1 MHICFLCNEYPPQ
14 SGGGIGSF
22 TQTLARALVK
32 SGHHVT
38 VVGIERVHRTVS
50 ETDAG
55 VQVIRLPHTRMPG
68 FGALV
73 HGNRAARVLADVHA
87 HSPIDVIEGPENAF
101 AFLPHPFI
109 APKSIRMHG
118 GHHFFAVTL
127 GQRPRAWRSWIE
139 RRSFSRA
146 DFVCAVSRF
155 VGETT
160 SKLLGLDA
168 RRVEVIPNPVN
179 LTIFHPRPG
188 QDPIPGLILFTGTV
202 TEKKGVRQLVL
213 AMSEIAS
220 AIPHA
225 RLQIVGR
232 DSIDPHTG
240 ESYTKFLR
248 GLLSPDVAARVQF
261 TGPVPNSSIPDVL
274 ARAAVCVFP
283 SHMEAMPIAPLEAMA
298 MGKPVV
304 VSQAG
309 PGPEVIKDGVT
320 GLFCDPYD
328 PHSVARSII
337 QMLSDPATAGK
348 LGECAAREASAR
360 FSVEVLV
367 ERNIQW
373 FRHCADA
380 FRAKPSA

>member
-32 SGHHVT
+32 SGHHAT
-38 VVGIERVHRTVS
+38 VVGVERVHRTVS

-55 VQVIRLPHTRMPG
+55 VQVIRLPHTRAPG
-68 FGALV
+68 FGVLV
-73 HGNRAARVLADVHA
+73 HGNRVARALADAHA
-87 HSPIDVIEGPENAF
+87 HSPIDVIEGPENAL

-109 APKSIRMHG
+109 APKTIRMHG

-127 GQRPRAWRSWIE
+127 GQRPRGWRSWIE

-160 SKLLGLDA
+160 SKLLGLDP
-168 RRVEVIPNPVN
+168 RRVEIIPNPVN
-179 LTIFHPRPG
+179 LAIFHPRR
-188 QDPIPGLILFTGTV
+188 DVDTVKGLVLFTGTV

-213 AMSEIAS
+213 AMSEIA
-220 AIPHA
+220 AAVPDA

-232 DSIDPHTG
+232 DSIDPQTG
-240 ESYTKFLR
+240 ESYTKFLT
-248 GLLSPDVAARVQF
+248 GLLPPAVAARVQF

-274 ARAAVCVFP
+274 AKAAVCVFP

-309 PGPEVIKDGVT
+309 PGPEVITGGAT

-328 PHSVARSII
+328 PHSVASAII
-337 QMLSDPATAGK
+337 QMLSDPVMARR
-348 LGECAAREASAR
+348 LGERAAEVARAR

-373 FRHCADA
+373 YRHCADE
-380 FRAKPSA
+380 FRVKRSA